1 MQRVNSLSR
10 LGMVKYSEEVFPP
23 WDHSLLPLHQI
34 IIGGKRRKDWPHG
47 GKKNMSAKVAS
58 GEEQTLNASSVAA
71 IRRGCLRV
79 WSRSEGESL
88 AALTLE
94 RMRGL
99 EKGAPPSTDYYGD
112 WSL

>member
-1 MQRVNSLSR
+1 
-10 LGMVKYSEEVFPP
+10 
-23 WDHSLLPLHQI
+23 
-34 IIGGKRRKDWPHG
+34 
-47 GKKNMSAKVAS
+47 MSAKVAS
-58 GEEQTLNASSVAA
+58 SEEQTLNASSVAA

-88 AALTLE
+88 GALTLE

>member
-1 MQRVNSLSR
+1 
-10 LGMVKYSEEVFPP
+10 
-23 WDHSLLPLHQI
+23 
-34 IIGGKRRKDWPHG
+34 
-47 GKKNMSAKVAS
+47 MSAKVAS

-99 EKGAPPSTDYYGD
+99 EKGAPPSTGLRLLRGLELMMMIINNAQMRKTPEYK
-112 WSL
+112 WSEKWYFFVFYSISSNKTIEAIDN